1 MRCHSQYLT
10 NSHQICSE
18 SNQIEVSQN
27 AGDDA
32 SPLSC
37 SPECP
42 QEEYVYDYAY
52 ADSASQGKLEAIFTK
67 ICGKNGFM
75 IIFQVMVVITAAA
88 AAVWKIMSLKMTLIT
103 K

>member
-1 MRCHSQYLT
+1 MSCSREYFT

-32 SPLSC
+32 SPLNC
-37 SPECP
+37 NPECP

-52 ADSASQGKLEAIFTK
+52 ADSASKGNFLDK
-67 ICGKNGFM
+67 IRSN
-75 IIFQVMVVITAAA
+75 I
-88 AAVWKIMSLKMTLIT
+88 
-103 K
+103 

>member
-1 MRCHSQYLT
+1 MRRCLTQYFTKSQ
-10 NSHQICSE
+10 QIFSE

-42 QEEYVYDYAY
+42 QEEYEYDYAY
-52 ADSASQGKLEAIFTK
+52 ADSASQGNFDK
-67 ICGKNGFM
+67 IRSYLQRFVVK
-75 IIFQVMVVITAAA
+75 MV
-88 AAVWKIMSLKMTLIT
+88 S
-103 K
+103 